1 MPGRHGLQ
9 IEGHR
14 HRSSGAQGTGRNQS
28 AASLIKLVCQGRPL
42 GEGHHRFG
50 AVVEQHLSPGK
61 PEREVVEQ
69 GIQEL
74 IQQLTGLVGA
84 AQGVGRSFTHPFR
97 LETRSGLGKIIF
109 CQVAPLPAPSSA
121 SLTTAGTSAG
131 TGANEGTPIV
141 LPKTSESPTLL
152 RIRHSMS
159 HVLAMAVQHLFP
171 KAQVTIGPWTET
183 GFYYDFDNPEPFTEA
198 DLKAIRKEMIRI
210 INRKLPLQRIE
221 VSREEARRRIEAQNE
236 PYKLEILDGIQEPI
250 TLYTLGDEWWDL
262 CAGPH
267 VDDTG
272 ALDPRAF
279 ELESVA
285 GAYWRGDENRAQ
297 LQRIYG
303 TAWETPEQLAEYKR
317 RKEEALRRDHRR
329 LGTDL
334 ELFSIEDEAGA
345 GLVFW
350 HPRGARMRLLIEDFW
365 RQAHFDAGYELLYT
379 PHVADI
385 GLWKTS
391 GHLDFYAESMFGPMQ
406 VDAREYQLKPMN
418 CPFHVLT
425 YASTLRSY
433 RELPIRWAELGTVY
447 RYERPGV
454 MHGLM
459 RVRGFTQDDAHVF
472 CLPEQIS
479 DEILAVLNLTET
491 ILSTFDFRSYEIN
504 LSTRPDKSIGDD
516 AVWDLATKGLVEA
529 LDRKG
534 WTYKIDEGGGAFYGP
549 KIDLKIE
556 DAIGR
561 MWQCSTI
568 QLDFNLPE
576 RFDLNYVAA
585 DGTRQR
591 PIMIHRAIFGSL
603 ERFFGIMTENYAGDF
618 PFWLAPEQLRLLPV
632 TDEVLP
638 YAETL
643 LSDLKRQG
651 IRASIDRSG
660 DRLGKMIRHG
670 EQKKIPLLGVIG
682 AKEAEAGA
690 VSLRSRRD
698 GDLGSLEASKL
709 LGSATRANA
718 ERATSLTF
726 AEAP

>member
-1 MPGRHGLQ
+1 MTAS
-9 IEGHR
+9 
-14 HRSSGAQGTGRNQS
+14 RSADP
-28 AASLIKLVCQGRPL
+28 A
-42 GEGHHRFG
+42 
-50 AVVEQHLSPGK
+50 LSN
-61 PEREVVEQ
+61 
-69 GIQEL
+69 
-74 IQQLTGLVGA
+74 GA
-84 AQGVGRSFTHPFR
+84 APTTTGTAPVEGPKA
-97 LETRSGLGKIIF
+97 GAPGAG
-109 CQVAPLPAPSSA
+109 APLLA
-121 SLTTAGTSAG
+121 SGEATVAIS
-131 TGANEGTPIV
+131 
-141 LPKTSESPTLL
+141 LPKTSESPQLL

-159 HVLAMAVQHLFP
+159 HVLAMAVQKLFP
-171 KAQVTIGPWTET
+171 KAQVTIGPWTES

-198 DLKAIRKEMIRI
+198 DLKAIKKEMGKI
-210 INRKLPLQRIE
+210 IGRRLPLQRLE
-221 VSREEARRRIEAQNE
+221 VSRAEAEARISAQNE
-236 PYKLEILDGIQEPI
+236 PYKLEILAGIQEPI
-250 TLYTLGDEWWDL
+250 SLYTLGEDWWDL

-267 VDDTG
+267 VANTSE
-272 ALDPRAF
+272 LNPKAF

-285 GAYWRGDENRAQ
+285 GAYWRGDEKRAQ

-334 ELFSIEDEAGA
+334 DLFSIEDEAGA

-365 RQAHFDAGYELLYT
+365 RSAHFADGYELLYT

-385 GLWKTS
+385 SLWKTS

-406 VDAREYQLKPMN
+406 VDERQYQLKPMN

-472 CLPEQIS
+472 CLPEQIG
-479 DEILAVLNLTET
+479 DEILRILDLTET
-491 ILSTFDFRSYEIN
+491 ILSTFDFKTYEIN
-504 LSTRPDKSIGDD
+504 LSTRPEKSIGDD
-516 AVWDLATKGLVEA
+516 AVWDLATQGLIEA

-534 WTYKIDEGGGAFYGP
+534 WAYKVDGGGGAFYGP

-576 RFDLNYVAA
+576 RFNLEYVAA
-585 DGTRQR
+585 DGSRQR

-618 PFWLAPEQLRLLPV
+618 PFWLAAEQVRLLPV
-632 TDEVLP
+632 TDEVRP
-638 YAETL
+638 YAQGL
-643 LSDLKRQG
+643 LAQLKAAG
-651 IRASIDRSG
+651 VRAAIDHSG
-660 DRLGKMIRHG
+660 DRLGKLIRNG
-670 EQKKIPLLGVIG
+670 EQQKIPVLAVIG
-682 AKEAEAGA
+682 AQEAENGT

-698 GDLGSLEASKL
+698 GDLGAVTIETLLAAASQ
-709 LGSATRANA
+709 ANT
-718 ERATSLTF
+718 ERAPGLGLATSQP
-726 AEAP
+726 A

>member
-1 MPGRHGLQ
+1 VPAPVAASSSVQAAGG
-9 IEGHR
+9 ETTTGPVG
-14 HRSSGAQGTGRNQS
+14 SGAS
-28 AASLIKLVCQGRPL
+28 A
-42 GEGHHRFG
+42 
-50 AVVEQHLSPGK
+50 
-61 PEREVVEQ
+61 
-69 GIQEL
+69 
-74 IQQLTGLVGA
+74 GA
-84 AQGVGRSFTHPFR
+84 AIQ
-97 LETRSGLGKIIF
+97 
-109 CQVAPLPAPSSA
+109 
-121 SLTTAGTSAG
+121 
-131 TGANEGTPIV
+131 
-141 LPKTSESPTLL
+141 LPKTSESEQLL

-159 HVLAMAVQHLFP
+159 HVMAMAVQKLFP

-183 GFYYDFDNPEPFTEA
+183 GFYYDFDNPDPFTEA
-198 DLKAIRKEMIRI
+198 DLKAIKKEMIRI
-210 INRKLPLQRIE
+210 INKKLPLERLE
-221 VSREEARRRIEAQNE
+221 VSRAEAETRIKAQNE
-236 PYKLEILDGIQEPI
+236 PYKLEILAGITEPI
-250 TLYTLGDEWWDL
+250 TLYTLGEEWWDL

-267 VDDTG
+267 VAHTG
-272 ALDPRAF
+272 ELNAKAF

-285 GAYWRGDENRAQ
+285 GAYWRGDEANAQ

-303 TAWETPEQLAEYKR
+303 TAWETPEQLAEYQR
-317 RKEEALRRDHRR
+317 RKEEAKRRDHRR

-334 ELFSIEDEAGA
+334 DLFSIEDEAGA

-350 HPRGARMRLLIEDFW
+350 HPRGARMRLLIEDLW
-365 RQAHFDAGYELLYT
+365 RDLHFQAGYELLYT

-385 GLWKTS
+385 SLWKTS
-391 GHLDFYAESMFGPMQ
+391 GHLDFYSESMFGPMQ
-406 VDAREYQLKPMN
+406 VDEREYQLKPMN

-479 DEILAVLNLTET
+479 DEILRILDLTEQ

-516 AVWDLATKGLVEA
+516 AVWELATGGLIEA
-529 LDRKG
+529 LQRKG
-534 WTYKIDEGGGAFYGP
+534 WAYKIDEGGGAFYGP

-576 RFDLNYVAA
+576 RFQLEYVAA

-618 PFWLAPEQLRLLPV
+618 PLWLAPEQIRLLPV
-632 TDEVLP
+632 TDEVRP
-638 YAETL
+638 YAEEVL
-643 LSDLKRQG
+643 NRLKAVG
-651 IRASIDRSG
+651 VRATIDHSG
-660 DRLGKMIRHG
+660 DRLGKLIRNG
-670 EQKKIPLLGVIG
+670 EQMKIPVLGVIG
-682 AKEAEAGA
+682 AKEAEGQQI
-690 VSLRSRRD
+690 SLRSRRE
-698 GDLGSLEASKL
+698 GDLGSVSLADL
-709 LGSATRANA
+709 VTAAAAANA
-718 ERATSLTF
+718 ARLPGLGLAAGAQT
-726 AEAP
+726 